1 MALSAMLGK
10 GLGSGAG
17 DLSSL
22 ESLEL
27 GVIGVG
33 SGLSRVIFS
42 VLMME
47 VGWGWRRVLLRRRA

>member
-27 GVIGVG
+27 GLIAVGVG
-33 SGLSRVIFS
+33 II
-42 VLMME
+42 
-47 VGWGWRRVLLRRRA
+47 